1 MLLME
6 PRPLFFRWV
15 GLVAVLVG
23 ILAILAMGI
32 LTGAVLPDV
41 GPTLRAPLA
50 LLLVASPFFVAIALR
65 FPLFFFGIYAGF
77 VPFENLKLLS
87 GSLTISR
94 IIAILAAGAILLAF
108 LIRRRVEPIRRP
120 LVVWGAVI
128 SWLLMTLMWCI
139 STDYAMLTLTQEV
152 QLFMLYGLV
161 SLAPIKA
168 KELRNL
174 FILIIGAGVLSAL
187 YNIKIYSSYNPA
199 AVHAGFNVG
208 LTGAVGA
215 RNWAGVGGSAG
226 DALDPNN
233 YAAALLTPFVLML
246 YTMLSEKRVIWKL
259 IDLGLFFSLV
269 FGILT
274 TASRGAFMAMGVVLT
289 YLLLRSRY
297 RLQLSVA
304 AIGGFLVSLCLP
316 ALWKRIFDPTQG
328 DGSGRFQIW
337 SIAAEAFKRHWLGGA
352 GVGNFQPAF
361 DEAYSS
367 VFQDPRF
374 AVSRNMMSHNLIAGQ
389 SVELGIF
396 GLLLLLFAWWTQ
408 WRALAEIPARS
419 KLYDLRVALEAL
431 LLALFTAS
439 MFLDTMMRKYIW
451 LAFSLVALTLTVWR
465 HSPERKAAAKQES
478 TCLAADHLETD
489 LSDGDDHPFF
499 GSELTRGR

>member
-1 MLLME
+1 MRQEHME
-6 PRPLFFRWV
+6 SRLFSRSIGFV
-15 GLVAVLVG
+15 VALVG
-23 ILAILAMGI
+23 ILAILAMAI
-32 LTGAVLPDV
+32 LTGAALP
-41 GPTLRAPLA
+41 GIEPSLRAPLA

-65 FPLFFFGIYAGF
+65 FPLFFFGLYAGF

-94 IIAILAAGAILLAF
+94 FVGILAAGAILLAF
-108 LIRRRVEPIRRP
+108 LIRRKVEPITRP
-120 LVVWGAVI
+120 LILWAAVV
-128 SWLLMTLMWCI
+128 SWLLMTVMWSI
-139 STDYAMLTLTQEV
+139 STDYAMLTLTQEL

-161 SLAPIKA
+161 SLAPIEA

-187 YNIKIYSSYNPA
+187 YNIKAYTSYDPT
-199 AVHAGFNVG
+199 VIHAGFNAAASG
-208 LTGAVGA
+208 GVGA
-215 RNWAGVGGSAG
+215 RGWAGVGGSAE

-259 IDLGLFFSLV
+259 IGLGFFFSLV

-274 TASRGAFMAMGVVLT
+274 TASRGAFTAMGVIIV
-289 YLLLRSRY
+289 YFLLRSRY

-304 AIGGFLVSLCLP
+304 AIGGFLVSLGLP
-316 ALWKRIFDPTQG
+316 ALWNRIFDPTQG

-337 SIAAEAFKRHWLGGA
+337 SIAAEAFKRHWLLGA

-367 VFQDPRF
+367 VFQDPRYE
-374 AVSRNMMSHNLIAGQ
+374 VSRTMMSHNLIAGQ
-389 SVELGIF
+389 SVELGIV
-396 GLLLLLFAWWTQ
+396 GLLLMLFAWWTQ
-408 WRALAEIPARS
+408 WRALAEIPAKS

-465 HSPERKAAAKQES
+465 HSPERNAIAKQDFS
-478 TCLAADHLETD
+478 SLATARPEAD
-489 LSDGDDHPFF
+489 P
-499 GSELTRGR
+499 